1 MKIAVST
8 KGNMSTRTVAP
19 FSDRHGEFV
28 IYDSDNFQF
37 TYLDAPAD
45 QTSSRRNVIQSTKMM
60 VEAGIDVLIV
70 DGITRQ
76 SAHMLGRCGIRIY
89 QCISATVLEAIQGL
103 KLNILKA
110 IDADTGFTATC
121 TMVDD

>member
-8 KGNMSTRTVAP
+8 KGNKSSSTVAP

-28 IYDSDNFQF
+28 IYDSDSFQF
-37 TYLDAPAD
+37 TYLDTPTD
-45 QTSSRRNVIQSTKMM
+45 QTVSRRNVIQSTKMM
-60 VEAGIDVLIV
+60 VEAGIEVIIV
-70 DGITRQ
+70 DGITLQ
-76 SAHMLGRCGIRIY
+76 SARMLGRCGIRIY

-110 IDADTGFTATC
+110 IDTDTGFPATC
-121 TMVDD
+121 NMVDD